1 MSKKKVFK
9 RIGIAFAIL
18 LFLIIT
24 TVSIAIWFVFTPER
38 ITPFI
43 RKQAASYITCKSTIG
58 EVELTFFS
66 TFPRFGL
73 KVSQFE
79 LINPMPNAPSDTLV
93 CAEQF
98 IGIVDVGAWWK
109 KDQIVLNDMQLLNGK
124 VNIFVDSLGHANY
137 NITKPDTV
145 QTPIDTAK
153 SKSSINLIDIKNVE
167 FKNVDLSYIDQTQKL
182 QAGIRNLKV
191 KFSGSIVSDSLNMRA
206 IVSDSK
212 ISFSYAGE
220 KYLSNDLIKFDIPAQ
235 VILSKQFIKFGNAQ
249 ASIND
254 INLEFTGTVENDSKH
269 NRINTNIDYKSEKFP
284 VPSALKLV
292 PPSYESYLEGLTMD
306 GVASSD
312 GKITGFYCDTVMP
325 LMDLHV
331 VLYEGNITYS
341 SLPFPL
347 SNTKG
352 DCVFHSDITHD
363 NITYFRI
370 NSFSA
375 ITPKSSFTT
384 RGTIDHLFSDI
395 FIDVTTNANLD
406 LSEVSPMIPADLK
419 MTLKGNANG
428 SVRTAFSMVM
438 LDKMQIDRMIFSG
451 SAVALSNFEATYDT
465 IFLKADKAKVDFS
478 MPNTNPSKKS
488 LRYLYSKINGN
499 NIVASTK
506 CYKANLIN
514 ALITLET
521 SDVMDST
528 KLPDVACSFAVD
540 SLAASMDTIKFTS
553 SKPWGKF
560 TMITT
565 KDKKSKDFLEVEY
578 SNSHMSTS
586 MGSKVSM
593 QMGKSN
599 LFANVLDFFGKPE
612 VKLNYSGNAITA
624 QMDTISVKMDK
635 AQLNAEVA
643 DISQPKIKFA
653 YNGDN
658 LNMQMGKSNSVKVNK
673 IQMNTDVV
681 NDTTQKDIFLQWQ
694 VKGFLN
700 MEKGV
705 ISTSALTQQLEIPS
719 IKMDFDPEVFNIKE
733 SRLKIDRS
741 DFSLSGTLKNIKSY
755 FRKDSLLR
763 GNFNF
768 VSDQTD
774 VLQLMSLTSGIGNEK
789 TDSISK
795 SAKTTNTTSGSGPYM
810 VPKGIDITLKTNINK
825 AFFGTEIAKD
835 ISGSVRVKDGIMVL
849 DGLTFTTP
857 ASKMQLSAMY
867 KTPRKNH
874 LYAFFDYH
882 MLDVNIESLIKM
894 FPLVDSI
901 MPMLRSFKGQGEFHM
916 AAEANFDS
924 LYNPKIPS
932 ILGTASIKGNNLV
945 LMDGETFTNIAK
957 KLRFNKKAENKVDSL
972 SAEFT
977 LIKRKI
983 EIYPFMIVM
992 DKYKAVI
999 AGKHNMDMSFDYNIS
1014 LVQSPIPF
1022 KLCVDVKGTMDNL
1035 DYKLVKCK
1043 YGDLYRPSSK
1053 YVLQNKQL
1061 ELRKIIR
1068 ESLLKNV
1075 KKSSEK

>member
-9 RIGIAFAIL
+9 RIGIAFAIF

-38 ITPFI
+38 LTPFI
-43 RKQAASYITCKSTIG
+43 RKQAANYITCKSTIG
-58 EVELTFFS
+58 KVELTFFS

-73 KVSQFE
+73 KVNQFE
-79 LINPMPNAPSDTLV
+79 LINPLPNAPSDTLV
-93 CAEQF
+93 SAEQF

-109 KDQIVLNDMQLLNGK
+109 RDEIVLNDLQLQNGK

-137 NITKPDTV
+137 NITKPDTAQA
-145 QTPIDTAK
+145 QTADTTK
-153 SKSSINLIDIKNVE
+153 ESKSSINLIDIKNVE
-167 FKNVDLSYIDQTQKL
+167 FKNVDLSYIDQAQKL

-191 KFSGSIVSDSLNMRA
+191 KFSGSIISDSLNMRA
-206 IVSDSK
+206 IVSESK

-220 KYLSNDLIKFDIPAQ
+220 KYLSNALIKFDIPAQ
-235 VILSKQFIKFGNAQ
+235 VILSKQFIKFGKAK

-254 INLEFTGTVENDSKH
+254 INLDFTGTVENDSKR
-269 NRINTNIDYKSEKFP
+269 NRINTNIDYTSEKFP
-284 VPSALKLV
+284 VASALKLV

-306 GVASSD
+306 GITSSD
-312 GKITGFYCDTVMP
+312 GKITGFYSDSIMP
-325 LMDLHV
+325 LMDMHI
-331 VLYEGNITYS
+331 VLYEGNIKYS

-347 SNTKG
+347 SNAKG
-352 DCVFHSDITHD
+352 DCVFHSDLTND
-363 NITYFRI
+363 NVTYFKI
-370 NSFSA
+370 NCFSA
-375 ITPKSSFTT
+375 TTPKSSFTT
-384 RGTIDHLFSDI
+384 RGKIDHLFSDI
-395 FIDVTTNANLD
+395 FIDVTTEANFD
-406 LSEVSPMIPADLK
+406 LTEAAPMMPADLQ
-419 MTLKGNANG
+419 MTVKGNANG
-428 SVRTAFSMVM
+428 SVRTAFSMAM
-438 LDKMQIDRMIFSG
+438 LDKMQIDRMVFSG
-451 SAVALSNFEATYDT
+451 SVALSNFDVTYDT
-465 IFLKADKAKVDFS
+465 IYLKADKAKVDFS
-478 MPNTNPSKKS
+478 LPNPKPTKKS
-488 LRYLYSKINGN
+488 LRYLYSKIEGN
-499 NIVASTK
+499 SIVTGTSK
-506 CYKANLIN
+506 SYKANLNN
-514 ALITLET
+514 ALISLET
-521 SDVMDST
+521 SDVMDTT
-528 KLPDVACSFAVD
+528 KLPDVACSFIVD
-540 SLAASMDTIKFTS
+540 SLAASMDSIKFTS
-553 SKPWGKF
+553 SKPSGKF

-565 KDKKSKDFLEVEY
+565 KEKKSKDFLEVEY
-578 SNSHMSTS
+578 SNNHMSTS
-586 MGSKVSM
+586 MGSKISM
-593 QMGKSN
+593 RMNKSS
-599 LFANVLDFFGKPE
+599 LSANVLDFFGKPE
-612 VKLNYSGNAITA
+612 VSLNYSGNGIAA
-624 QMDTISVKMDK
+624 QMDTISIKMDN
-635 AQLNAEVA
+635 AQVNAEVA
-643 DISQPKIKFA
+643 DIKQPKIRFA

-658 LNMQMGKSNSVKVNK
+658 LDIEMGKTNSVTVHK

-681 NDTTQKDIFLQWQ
+681 NDTTQKDIFLQWL
-694 VKGFLN
+694 VKGYLN
-700 MEKGV
+700 MEKGI
-705 ISTSALTQQLEIPS
+705 ISTSALTQQLEIPA

-755 FRKDSLLR
+755 FKKDSLLR

-768 VSDQTD
+768 ISDQTD
-774 VLQLMSLTSGIGNEK
+774 VLQLMSLTNGLGNEK
-789 TDSISK
+789 TDTLSK
-795 SAKTTNTTSGSGPYM
+795 QTPEAETSSGPYM
-810 VPKGIDITLKTNINK
+810 VPKGIDITLHTNINK

-835 ISGSVRVKDGIMVL
+835 INGEVRVKDGVMVL

-857 ASKMQLSAMY
+857 ASKMQLTAMY
-867 KTPRKNH
+867 KSPRRNH

-882 MLDVNIESLIKM
+882 MLDVDIESLIKM

-992 DKYKAVI
+992 DKYKAVV

-1014 LVQSPIPF
+1014 LVDSPLPF
-1022 KLCVDVKGTMDNL
+1022 KVCVDVKGTMDKL

-1043 YGDLYRPSSK
+1043 YGDLYRPTSK

-1061 ELRKIIR
+1061 ELRKVIR

-1075 KKSSEK
+1075 KKTKQ